1 MSFTT
6 ENKILIIHS
15 KCNWYGCVHLNL
27 QMPWDNNSERCE
39 YPQLQD
45 LLRWRF
51 FKRTS
56 TCTWEHTD
64 IWTNNFQLVG
74 LSPGSPCCSWTS
86 LVSMSWRMLEG
97 DGGREESDRCMRAES
112 LQKPL
117 FCRVPDALNCFSNH
131 FSEYFTLLCQ
141 YFLRRYTILDEF
153 LD

>member
-1 MSFTT
+1 MPGWNLMSFTT
-6 ENKILIIHS
+6 ENKIVIIHS

-45 LLRWRF
+45 LLLWRF
-51 FKRTS
+51 IKRTS

-86 LVSMSWRMLEG
+86 WVSMSWRMLEG
-97 DGGREESDRCMRAES
+97 TVAGKNQTDAWGMNHCRNLYSVES
-112 LQKPL
+112 LMPWIAL
-117 FCRVPDALNCFSNH
+117 VITLVSTSPFCASISYADIQF
-131 FSEYFTLLCQ
+131 
-141 YFLRRYTILDEF
+141 
-153 LD
+153 